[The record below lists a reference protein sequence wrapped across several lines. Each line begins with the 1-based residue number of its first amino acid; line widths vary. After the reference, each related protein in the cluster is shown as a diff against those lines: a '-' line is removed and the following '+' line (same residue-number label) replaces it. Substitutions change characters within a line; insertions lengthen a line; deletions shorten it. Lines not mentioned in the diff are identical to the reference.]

1 MAPSPGKFLSEI
13 IAARLRSVEE
23 ARARMSLGQVQQEA
37 EKRTERRDFIGALS
51 ARGVNIIAE
60 MKKASPSK
68 GVLREDYQPE
78 AIARSYEQAGA
89 AALSVLTEESYF
101 QGSLDHLR
109 RARAATELPVLR
121 KDFILDGYQVYE
133 AIASGADS
141 ILLIV
146 AALDPKTLENL
157 IRLCRSLKIE
167 PLVEVHSEDEVETAL
182 EAGAKLIGVNN
193 RHLKT
198 FELSLATSLRL
209 IDRIPRDCVAVS
221 ESGISTG
228 LDVARMKKAGFS
240 AVLVGEQFMR
250 APDPGRELEAMLAG
264 ALEESLRPESKG
276 AQKK

>member
-1 MAPSPGKFLSEI
+1 MVPSPGKLLPEI

-23 ARARMSLGQVQQEA
+23 ARARVPLGQVQQEA

-68 GVLREDYQPE
+68 GVLREDYQAE
-78 AIARSYEQAGA
+78 AIARSYEQVGA
-89 AALSVLTEESYF
+89 AALSVLTEEIYF

-157 IRLCRSLKIE
+157 IRLCRNLRIE

-198 FELSLATSLRL
+198 FEVSLATSLRL
-209 IDRIPRDCVAVS
+209 IERIPRDCVAVS

-228 LDVARMKKAGFS
+228 LEVARIQEAGFS

-264 ALEESLRPESKG
+264 ALEKSLRPESKA

>member
-1 MAPSPGKFLSEI
+1 MAPSPEKFLPEI

-23 ARARMSLGQVQQEA
+23 ARARVPLGQVQQEA

-60 MKKASPSK
+60 LKKASPSK
-68 GVLREDYQPE
+68 GVLREDYQAE
-78 AIARSYEQAGA
+78 AIARSYEQVGA

-121 KDFILDGYQVYE
+121 KDFILEGYQVYE

-157 IRLCRSLKIE
+157 IRLCRNLRIE

-193 RHLKT
+193 RHLET
-198 FELSLATSLRL
+198 FEVSLATSLRL

-228 LDVARMKKAGFS
+228 LEVARMKEAGFS

-250 APDPGRELEAMLAG
+250 APDPGRELEAMLSG
-264 ALEESLRPESKG
+264 ALEESLRPESKA
-276 AQKK
+276 AQK

>member
-13 IAARLRSVEE
+13 IASRLRAVEE
-23 ARARMSLGQVQQEA
+23 ARARVPLGQVQQEA
-37 EKRTERRDFIGALS
+37 EKRTERRDFAEALS

-60 MKKASPSK
+60 LKKASPSK

-109 RARAATELPVLR
+109 QARAATELPVLR
-121 KDFILDGYQVYE
+121 KDFILDAYQVYE
-133 AIASGADS
+133 AIAAGADS
-141 ILLIV
+141 LLLIV
-146 AALDPKTLENL
+146 AALDPKKLNYLT
-157 IRLCRSLKIE
+157 RLCRNLKIE
-167 PLVEVHSEDEVETAL
+167 PLVEVHSEDELETAL
-182 EAGAKLIGVNN
+182 EAEAKLIGVNN

-198 FELSLATSLRL
+198 FEVSLATSLRL
-209 IDRIPRDCVAVS
+209 VDRIPRDCVAVS

-228 LDVARMKKAGFS
+228 LEAARMKEAGFN
-240 AVLVGEQFMR
+240 AVLVGEQFMT

-264 ALEESLRPESKG
+264 AHEESVRPQGRAAREK
-276 AQKK
+276 

>member
-23 ARARMSLGQVQQEA
+23 ARARMPLGQVQQEA
-37 EKRTERRDFIGALS
+37 EKRTERRNFVGPLS

-68 GVLREDYQPE
+68 GVLREDYQAE
-78 AIARSYEQAGA
+78 AIARSYEQVGA

-109 RARAATELPVLR
+109 RARAATKLPVLR

-157 IRLCRSLKIE
+157 IRLCRNLRIE

-198 FELSLATSLRL
+198 FEVSLATSLRL

-228 LDVARMKKAGFS
+228 LEVARMKEAGFS

-264 ALEESLRPESKG
+264 ALEESLRPESKA